1 MNKKEYM
8 KPSMRV
14 VEIQNS
20 CQILAGSVTSVNN
33 SDGFIYTGGGSG
45 YGRAPLF
52 DSDEWE

>member
-1 MNKKEYM
+1 MKKQYFR
-8 KPSMRV
+8 PVMRV

-20 CQILAGSVTSVNN
+20 CRILAGSVTNVNN
-33 SDGFIYTGGGSG
+33 SDGFIYNGGGSA

>member
-1 MNKKEYM
+1 MKKQYFR
-8 KPSMRV
+8 PVMRV

-20 CQILAGSVTSVNN
+20 CRILAGSVTSVNN
-33 SDGFIYTGGGSG
+33 SDGFIYNGGGSG